1 MGDEPGLRAAILEED
16 LSWILSTE
24 RAAIEG
30 GYIRGDDECGHRR
43 RFADESCAYLIAER
57 AGARLGYAVLAGL
70 GSPDRNIELMRIV
83 MAAPGRGEGQRFIR
97 AIFAHVFEE
106 CGANRL
112 WLDTLHDNTR
122 AQHIYENFG
131 FTLEGRLREAFW
143 TGEAFEDLL
152 LYSLL
157 ARDYAAQ
164 GE

>member
-83 MAAPGRGEGQRFIR
+83 MAAPGR
-97 AIFAHVFEE
+97 
-106 CGANRL
+106 
-112 WLDTLHDNTR
+112 
-122 AQHIYENFG
+122 
-131 FTLEGRLREAFW
+131 
-143 TGEAFEDLL
+143 
-152 LYSLL
+152 
-157 ARDYAAQ
+157 
-164 GE
+164 